1 MTVTADDLDSVI
13 SCVMSGLLPIT
24 DRDWSV
30 PAGTLE
36 WDCWHTAEHIGD
48 CLLSYAWQLA
58 VQPSGRYVRAIA
70 TAEKDASPAEV
81 LEFAVT
87 GGRVLASMVR
97 TSRAHVRAYHPAGM
111 ADPEGFAG
119 LGCHEA
125 LLHGN
130 DIARGFGLSL
140 DPPRDVCRRVLAR
153 IFPQAS
159 AELTGSDPWI
169 ALLWAGGR
177 IELPGRPQRP
187 GWRPH
192 PAPLTGTG
200 PMPRL
205 SLAARRSPLPGDGWR
220 AEIAAR
226 PSTPRP
232 RRWPG
237 CAPSCPPPGETWPV
251 LPRRGAR
258 RIITGPLPAGGTV
271 SRAARRSVS
280 RVYGRFTRPRRG
292 RRRVSWRTQGRRG
305 GGCCPPWRPACS
317 RRAGCP
323 CPPGLRGPSRRPAGR
338 PS

>member
-13 SCVMSGLLPIT
+13 SCVMSRLLPIT

-30 PAGTLE
+30 RAGTLE

-58 VQPSGRYVRAIA
+58 VQPTGRYVRAIA

-119 LGCHEA
+119 MGCHEA

-130 DIARGFGLSL
+130 DIAQGFGLSL

-159 AELTGSDPWI
+159 ADLAGSDPWT

-177 IELPGRPQRP
+177 IDLPG
-187 GWRPH
+187 H
-192 PAPLTGTG
+192 P
-200 PMPRL
+200 R
-205 SLAARRSPLPGDGWR
+205 
-220 AEIAAR
+220 
-226 PSTPRP
+226 
-232 RRWPG
+232 
-237 CAPSCPPPGETWPV
+237 
-251 LPRRGAR
+251 
-258 RIITGPLPAGGTV
+258 
-271 SRAARRSVS
+271 
-280 RVYGRFTRPRRG
+280 
-292 RRRVSWRTQGRRG
+292 
-305 GGCCPPWRPACS
+305 RPACAPTPPRS
-317 RRAGCP
+317 PAPDP
-323 CPPGLRGPSRRPAGR
+323 CRVSA
-338 PS
+338 